1 MGEDSHR
8 SERQLIRRRGRPKLG
23 LAIYAF
29 RRHRKVD
36 GPLLR
41 RGRSARRSAQRLS
54 ASSKGS
60 LAGDDR
66 LINKRRV
73 LNAFRRHRR
82 VYPRP
87 ALPSPPPATCAQRL
101 SASWKGSRWSCL
113 PLGPMRRRA
122 QRRSASSKG
131 SHLPSAAACQ
141 RQQVLNAFRQGF
153 TGKPCDPINKPH
165 VLNAFRR
172 HRRVHSTMTGC
183 QKPSGLCSTPF
194 GVIEGFTTF
203 SPVSR
208 RLVICAQRRSAS
220 SKGSRP

>member
-131 SHLPSAAACQ
+131 SPLSLQVITGNNFNGASFKYSHFSRTRPGFVRFGPMRICTKPRLFKHFRLNQAFPELSKNGNLRSWQ
-141 RQQVLNAFRQGF
+141 RFGQVLR
-153 TGKPCDPINKPH
+153 
-165 VLNAFRR
+165 
-172 HRRVHSTMTGC
+172 
-183 QKPSGLCSTPF
+183 
-194 GVIEGFTTF
+194 
-203 SPVSR
+203 
-208 RLVICAQRRSAS
+208 
-220 SKGSRP
+220 SKGSDKRRCVNGRFHTIR